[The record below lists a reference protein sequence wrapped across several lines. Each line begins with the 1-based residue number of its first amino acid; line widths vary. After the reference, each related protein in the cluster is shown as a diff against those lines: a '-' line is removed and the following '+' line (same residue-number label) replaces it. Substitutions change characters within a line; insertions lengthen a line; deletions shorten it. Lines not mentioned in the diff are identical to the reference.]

1 MSGGFVRATKEKQC
15 AHEVRGG
22 GYIHKCRQIH
32 ATFFYCGLEPKPGEH
47 FLVLRPTG
55 PNSNESQERGF
66 LNDNRPHAGQ
76 TFLIFTVLNVDMIL

>member
-1 MSGGFVRATKEKQC
+1 
-15 AHEVRGG
+15 
-22 GYIHKCRQIH
+22 
-32 ATFFYCGLEPKPGEH
+32 LEPKPGEH